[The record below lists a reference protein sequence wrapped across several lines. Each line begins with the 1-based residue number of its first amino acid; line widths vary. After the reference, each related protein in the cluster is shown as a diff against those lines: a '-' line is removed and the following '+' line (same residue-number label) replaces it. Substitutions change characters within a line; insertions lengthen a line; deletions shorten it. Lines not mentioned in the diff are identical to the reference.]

1 MRNNY
6 AIFVFLSGLTACG
19 ADVPFETAERHGRRS
34 DPIIN
39 GDKALEADLD
49 STVVILDGSGVTCSG
64 TLIAPTVVL
73 TAAHCVKVFDPDT
86 NSFTDTLPATD
97 RTVVAGSL
105 RATDPN
111 AHEYAVATIR
121 VTGFDGT
128 IHPDPGNNPEQLG
141 KADDIALLLLESPVS
156 EQAPTLLLPPSRVEP
171 SLLDGA
177 PLRIAGYGATDV
189 LLSNQKEGD
198 LYVGDTEIERRNDFE
213 MLAGSMNTADT
224 CLGDSGG
231 PAYYFDGGVRFLVGV
246 TSRGAEDANAQCGDG
261 GIWTLAPAY
270 EDWIVEQSDG
280 AYPPDPSA
288 PSASAASGSGGD
300 PNLTDGGCTCR
311 FHGQRRATGWPWL
324 IGLLLAAVWRRRD
337 RQSPYFAFLN

>member
-1 MRNNY
+1 MRNNC
-6 AIFVFLSGLTACG
+6 AIFIFLSGLAACG
-19 ADVPFETAERHGRRS
+19 TDLPVETAERHGRRS
-34 DPIIN
+34 EPIIN
-39 GDKALEADLD
+39 GEKALEPDID
-49 STVVILDGSGVTCSG
+49 STVAILDGGSVSCSG

-86 NSFTDTLPATD
+86 KTFNETLAATE
-97 RTVVAGSL
+97 RTVVAGAL

-111 AHEYAVATIR
+111 ARAYAVASIR

-141 KADDIALLLLESPVS
+141 KADDIALLLLESAVS
-156 EQAPTLLLPPSRVEP
+156 EQASTLLLPPSRIEP
-171 SLLDGA
+171 SLLAGA
-177 PLRIAGYGATDV
+177 PLRIAGYGSTDV

-198 LYVGDTEIERRNDFE
+198 LYVGDTELERRNDFE
-213 MLAGSMNTADT
+213 LLGGRLNTADT

-231 PAYYFDGGVRFLVGV
+231 PAYYLDDGVRHLVGV
-246 TSRGAEDANAQCGDG
+246 TSRGAEDANAPCGDG

-270 EDWIVEQSDG
+270 ESWIIEQSDG

-300 PNLTDGGCTCR
+300 PNLTEGGCSYR

-337 RQSPYFAFLN
+337 RK